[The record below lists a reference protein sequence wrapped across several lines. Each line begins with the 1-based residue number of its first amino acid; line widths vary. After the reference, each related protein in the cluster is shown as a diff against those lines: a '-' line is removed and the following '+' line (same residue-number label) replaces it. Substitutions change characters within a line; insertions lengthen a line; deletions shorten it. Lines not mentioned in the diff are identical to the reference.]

1 MKQDMFS
8 PFRRMIEVFQEKGA
22 TTREKAL
29 TWKELGFPAEF
40 EEFSPSIPLD
50 ESPIVR
56 VGNKYYLSE
65 KRLTE
70 FRKRRNEL
78 FSPLRKWIKHTAKVP
93 KGFLRYQ
100 VLYKLKERPMS
111 GSELTAV
118 IEEDLGG
125 FWRPKPGSM
134 YPLLK
139 SLLRDGLTAEIPDE
153 DGRTRRYELTEKGRE
168 FIETE
173 IDKSGELREK
183 VNQILFPSTSFS
195 PFMSSPEKLP
205 PALQNLFPTLLSL
218 RILLMSTPSQAVL
231 EEIAQAAERF
241 IVEIEEIRKKIE
253 LSESSD

>member
-1 MKQDMFS
+1 MNQSMLG
-8 PFRRMIEVFQEKGA
+8 PFRRMIEVFQEKEA
-22 TTREKAL
+22 TTPEKAL
-29 TWKELGFPAEF
+29 TWKDLGFPTEF
-40 EEFSPSIPLD
+40 EVFSSQLPPD

-70 FRKRRNEL
+70 LRKRRNEL

-111 GSELTAV
+111 GSELTAA

-125 FWRPKPGSM
+125 FWKPKPGSM

-139 SLLRDGLTAEIPDE
+139 SLFRDGLTREIPDE
-153 DGRTRRYELTEKGRE
+153 DGRTRRYELTPKGLE
-168 FIETE
+168 FIENE
-173 IDKSGELREK
+173 IERSSELREK
-183 VNQILFPSTSFS
+183 ISQVLFPSASFS
-195 PFMSSPEKLP
+195 PFMDSPEKIP

-218 RILLMSTPSQAVL
+218 RILLMSNPSPIIL
-231 EEIAQAAERF
+231 EEIAKAAERF
-241 IVEIEEIRKKIE
+241 ILELEKIRRKYE
-253 LSESSD
+253 PSDSTN